1 MFYMLLIGLALG
13 WASSAWDRIPKAKT
27 VDAWVRA
34 KLSVWF

>member
-1 MFYMLLIGLALG
+1 MFIILIIGLVLG
-13 WASSAWDRIPKAKT
+13 WASPAWDKIPKVKA